1 MLRVGAPTHMP
12 QRESEAII
20 LRTYSLGEADRLV
33 SFLTRKWGRMRG
45 VAARARSPKSRFGAT
60 LEPLSHIRVWFFER
74 ETRELVRIS
83 QTEMLD
89 SFLDVQSDYECNVAL
104 AMIAEITEAVLPD
117 REASDPAFRLVLAA
131 VKSIRQTRRGDLP
144 LLYFALWTVR
154 LGGWLPSLERCGKC
168 GRELAAIGAFVSPTH
183 HRPLCGECRL
193 PGMRAL
199 SPNSVALARNM
210 LTEKLEVLVEKA
222 GVAGKGRDLMAYLLD
237 VIEQQIERK
246 LTTRRMLESNA

>member
-1 MLRVGAPTHMP
+1 MP

-20 LRTYSLGEADRLV
+20 LRSYSLGEADRLV

-60 LEPLSHIRVWFFER
+60 LEPLSHVQLWFFER

-89 SFLDVQSDYECNVAL
+89 SFLDVHSDYECGLAL
-104 AMIAEITEAVLPD
+104 AVIAEITEAVLPE
-117 REASDPAFRLVLAA
+117 REASDPAFRLVLVSAKA
-131 VKSIRQTRRGDLP
+131 IQKAKRVSP
-144 LLYFALWTVR
+144 SLLYFVLWTVR

-168 GRELAAIGAFVSPTH
+168 DRELATLGAFVSPTH
-183 HRPLCGECRL
+183 HRPLCPSCRL

-199 SPNSVALARNM
+199 SPPSLEFARRM
-210 LTEKLEVLVEKA
+210 LVEKLEVLVEECLP
-222 GVAGKGRDLMAYLLD
+222 VGKGRDLMAYLLD
-237 VIEQQIERK
+237 VIEHQIERK
-246 LTTRRMLESNA
+246 LTTRRMLEANG